1 MFNAAGRLSRR
12 LGLGGRLDVD
22 RMISGA
28 KRKTGLSDF
37 GDEWFLEP
45 LHVLVKAINE
55 EARLHPLGNLLQK
68 TRLIS
73 ALSTRLRAEELLKK
87 QPQIHDIELGK
98 IILIAGLQRTGT
110 TALHRLIGAD
120 PRVRELRS
128 WETLNPL
135 PLPGES
141 GNDPRRRIKQAKM
154 AEKAIRFMAPE
165 FFAIHPIEY
174 DAPEEDIFL
183 LDLSFM
189 SQAPE
194 ATMHVPAYAHW
205 LEKQDHSRSYEYM
218 HTMLKLLHW
227 QRPGRLWVLKT
238 PHHMEH
244 IDTILKVFPN
254 VFVVQTHR
262 DPKKSIAS
270 FCSMVAHGRGIL
282 SDCIDPEEIAEHWVR
297 KSCRLMRRSIEVR
310 KCSEKSKFI
319 DVSYYDLVKD
329 PRSELRKVYAS
340 AEIEFG
346 SSVEKYVKIQK
357 NRNLKDRFGR
367 HIYELGSFG
376 FSDSYLDRCC
386 EFYRR
391 EYRIPY
397 E

>member
-1 MFNAAGRLSRR
+1 
-12 LGLGGRLDVD
+12 
-22 RMISGA
+22 
-28 KRKTGLSDF
+28 
-37 GDEWFLEP
+37 
-45 LHVLVKAINE
+45 
-55 EARLHPLGNLLQK
+55 
-68 TRLIS
+68 
-73 ALSTRLRAEELLKK
+73 
-87 QPQIHDIELGK
+87 
-98 IILIAGLQRTGT
+98 
-110 TALHRLIGAD
+110 
-120 PRVRELRS
+120 
-128 WETLNPL
+128 
-135 PLPGES
+135 
-141 GNDPRRRIKQAKM
+141 
-154 AEKAIRFMAPE
+154 MAPE

-194 ATMHVPAYAHW
+194 AIMHVPAYAHW
-205 LEKQDHSRSYEYM
+205 LEKQDHSKSYEYM

-227 QRPGRLWVLKT
+227 QRPGHLWVLKT

-244 IDTILKVFPN
+244 IDTILKVFRN

-282 SDCIDPEEIAEHWVR
+282 SDYIDPEEIAEHWVR
-297 KSCRLMRRSIEVR
+297 KSCLLMRRSIEVR
-310 KCSEKSKFI
+310 KSSKKSKFI
-319 DVSYYDLVKD
+319 DVSYYDLIKD
-329 PRSELRKVYAS
+329 PIRELRKIYEA

-346 SSVEKYVKIQK
+346 VSVEKYVKKQK
-357 NRNLKDRFGR
+357 KRDVKDRFGR

-376 FSDSYLDRCC
+376 FSDSSLDRCC

-391 EYRIPY
+391 EYQIPY